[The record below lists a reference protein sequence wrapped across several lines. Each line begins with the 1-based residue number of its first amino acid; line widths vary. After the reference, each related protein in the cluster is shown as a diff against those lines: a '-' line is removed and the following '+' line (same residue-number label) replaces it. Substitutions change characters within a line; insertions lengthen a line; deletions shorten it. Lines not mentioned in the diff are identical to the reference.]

1 MKKYLRARK
10 EALEKR
16 PRMFREFMERLTK
29 KLEGKATIIVF
40 GGRARVGVEN
50 REPRDYDVMIVVSD
64 ELEIEDVEEEVYR
77 LKPKRLPADIII
89 VTKQMLEDNIVKQML
104 KDSIIVY
111 DSLGISTRV
120 SLRSQRRD

>member
-1 MKKYLRARK
+1 MRARK